1 MIKKGKLRKVNK
13 QEKGNRI
20 SNNYSFIKNQIISQ
34 RKAIH
39 KQKVSESGDFAIKE
53 TIGVDKNLIINSIF
67 LKTLTTQNYTKVYIT
82 KIFPLNLF
90 FFWVV

>member
-20 SNNYSFIKNQIISQ
+20 SNNYSFMKNQNISQ

-53 TIGVDKNLIINSIF
+53 TIGVDIYIERLGLVAAKPCNLMYNHTHF
-67 LKTLTTQNYTKVYIT
+67 E
-82 KIFPLNLF
+82 
-90 FFWVV
+90 